1 MRALLV
7 LVLGISCKEL
17 RRDTSFYLVPLDA
30 AELPTQETLPQ
41 CPEIADAVRSFLLVW
56 ENAERGGEFNCGAR
70 NGMENLGS

>member
-1 MRALLV
+1 MV